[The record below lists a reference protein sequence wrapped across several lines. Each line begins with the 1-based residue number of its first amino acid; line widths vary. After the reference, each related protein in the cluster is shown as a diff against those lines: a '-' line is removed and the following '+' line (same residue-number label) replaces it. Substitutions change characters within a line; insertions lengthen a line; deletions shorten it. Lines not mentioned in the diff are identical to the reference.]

1 MTLESLKKYID
12 TQIKDMNR
20 YIDTNPYCTKPLETI
35 NHTESR
41 CFGAVDYAV
50 QMTDIGFEKIDTMW
64 MGYLEY
70 FRNRRNEVRENERKK
85 KNYV

>member
-1 MTLESLKKYID
+1 MTLESLEKYID

-20 YIDTNPYCTKPLETI
+20 YIDTNPYCTKPLEAI

-41 CFGAVDYAV
+41 CFGAVDYGV
-50 QMTDIGFEKIDTMW
+50 QMAKLDFEKVDTMW

-70 FRNRRNEVRENERKK
+70 FRNRRNEVRENERTKK
-85 KNYV
+85 AHD